1 MKFGIPGVPW
11 PKLDVNWLLGKAFG
25 GIPWFQQWI
34 NGENQLMHFPDFS
47 MFIPALGLPFLIG
60 HIGKSLFPN
69 SWFKSWPSGVS
80 GGVNAITSA
89 LGVTGDKEKDD
100 KAKDDAKTKV
110 EKDAIGEA
118 LKKKNAAQKGSSKR
132 YSQEEYDKMTADYK
146 ANPTSAGATK
156 LNRYARGLKA
166 QNQAE
171 FGGTGE
177 AFTLGDKTYQPG
189 DKGYLEAINAAQSA
203 MHGDNTQ
210 LSKLQTAN
218 QQGGAK
224 AVIESISTTASYDK
238 NETEVVTVPAPKTTV
253 VDDVS
258 GAGGGGNAPLVVGG
272 GGEGGT
278 DPYESLYKGG

>member
-1 MKFGIPGVPW
+1 
-11 PKLDVNWLLGKAFG
+11 
-25 GIPWFQQWI
+25 
-34 NGENQLMHFPDFS
+34 
-47 MFIPALGLPFLIG
+47 
-60 HIGKSLFPN
+60 
-69 SWFKSWPSGVS
+69 
-80 GGVNAITSA
+80 
-89 LGVTGDKEKDD
+89 
-100 KAKDDAKTKV
+100 
-110 EKDAIGEA
+110 
-118 LKKKNAAQKGSSKR
+118 
-132 YSQEEYDKMTADYK
+132 MTADYK

-177 AFTLGDKTYQPG
+177 AFTFGDKTYQPG
-189 DKGYLEAINAAQSA
+189 DEGYLEAINTAKSI
-203 MHGDNTQ
+203 MHGDQ
-210 LSKLQTAN
+210 LSKLKTAN

-238 NETEVVTVPAPKTTV
+238 NETEGVTVPAPKTTV

-272 GGEGGT
+272 GGEGGA